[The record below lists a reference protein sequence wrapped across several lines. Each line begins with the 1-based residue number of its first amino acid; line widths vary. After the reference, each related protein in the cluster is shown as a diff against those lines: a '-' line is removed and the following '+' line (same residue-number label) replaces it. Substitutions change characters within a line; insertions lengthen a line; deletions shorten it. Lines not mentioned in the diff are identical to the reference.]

1 MESDSNLVAT
11 TERLYLRRFLPGDA
25 MFLYSLNSSPE
36 VIRYTGD
43 TSFFNMS
50 AAQNFLR
57 DYDHYDQHGFGRWA
71 VVLKGENRF
80 IGFCGLRM
88 DKDTGDVDLGFRF
101 FADYWSQGYA
111 TEASQAALKIGFESY
126 DLDTIIGRC
135 LRENLPSISVL
146 QKLGMQFME
155 VREESDLLWL
165 IYSLSREDWRLTTS
179 SRGATGR

>member
-1 MESDSNLVAT
+1 MAVLDSNLVAT
-11 TERLYLRRFLPGDA
+11 TDRLYLRRFVPADA
-25 MFLYSLNSSPE
+25 MYLFALNSNPD

-43 TSFFNMS
+43 NSFYNMS
-50 AAQNFLR
+50 AAKNFLR

-71 VVLKGENRF
+71 VVLKSEEKF

-88 DKDTGDVDLGFRF
+88 DEKSGDVDLGFRF

-111 TEASQAALKIGFESY
+111 TEAANAALRLGFDEFG
-126 DLDTIIGRC
+126 LEAIIGRC

-146 QKLGMQFME
+146 QKLGMEFSE

-165 IYSLSREDWRLTTS
+165 IYSLDREKWR
-179 SRGATGR
+179 